1 MKENAFTHYKRD
13 NTLYNSLIA
22 AATDGKLPILTSTI
36 FEKMNAEYGKEK
48 MRTHLADYIA
58 SERPVF
64 PLKEITNSDMR
75 ISFGRLKQFD
85 TSTICIPNEQV
96 EKEVFEKYDDY
107 KYPYSEYGLGLIN
120 GASTFNDVSNYFMQ
134 DLRLEC
140 SSYGFRAPKEV
151 WENGDAY
158 AIWKC
163 LGPIWRGINDVKLT
177 KIKELDGTETEK
189 LVGGRLDEKSY
200 ISAFRLGTYI
210 ATQFKPV
217 VAKAIYDI
225 TNAKTVLDTSCGWGD
240 RLAGFYTSDAKE
252 YIGCD
257 PNPNTFARY
266 MKQVDEYERI
276 LGNSTPII
284 KEERDYFTINATKK
298 VTIFRCGAEDLPY
311 NELPQID
318 CAFTSPPYFSTEQY
332 NKGGEHQEDQSWHK
346 FNEYDKWRDDF
357 YLPVAEKTMSVSKY
371 MFVNIMDPKVHGVRY
386 YSGDELVNKFQDKF
400 LGQIGMRIMQRPQGK
415 AVFNDENGNF
425 SKEKLD
431 EHMNKMFI
439 ENVWCFSKNKDRDIF
454 KHNKLGTLEEFM

>member
-1 MKENAFTHYKRD
+1 MKENAFTHYTRD
-13 NTLYNSLIA
+13 NILYNRLLDA
-22 AATDGKLPILTSTI
+22 ASDDKLPLLDNKS
-36 FEKMNAEYGKEK
+36 FELLNKTYGKDK

-58 SERPVF
+58 TERPVF
-64 PLKEITNSDMR
+64 PLKEITKDDMR
-75 ISFGRLKQFD
+75 KCFYDLKKFD
-85 TSTICIPNEQV
+85 TSSICMPNEEIQ
-96 EKEVFEKYDDY
+96 KEVFEKYDDY
-107 KYPYSEYGLGLIN
+107 KYSYEKYGLGLIN

-140 SSYGFRAPKEV
+140 GSYGFEAPKTR
-151 WENGDAY
+151 WENNDAY
-158 AIWKC
+158 DIWKC
-163 LGPIWRGINDVKLT
+163 LGPIWRGINGVQKVM
-177 KIKELDGTETEK
+177 IEGKEELI
-189 LVGGRLDEKSY
+189 GGELNAKSY

-240 RLAGFYTSDAKE
+240 RLAGFFASDAEE
-252 YIGCD
+252 YYGCD
-257 PNPNTFARY
+257 PNPNTYQRY
-266 MKQVDEYERI
+266 QEQI
-276 LGNSTPII
+276 
-284 KEERDYFTINATKK
+284 ATYNKLLTKPK
-298 VTIFRCGAEDLPY
+298 VVKIWNCGAEDLPY
-311 NELPQID
+311 DKLPQID
-318 CAFTSPPYFSTEQY
+318 CAFTSPPYFSTEEY
-332 NKGGEHQEDQSWHK
+332 NKGGELEENQSWFK

-386 YSGDELVNKFQDKF
+386 YSGDELVDKFQDKF

-415 AVFNDENGNF
+415 AVFNDEHGNF

-439 ENVWCFSKNKDRDIF
+439 ENVWCFGPDTDLFKNSRKA
-454 KHNKLGTLEEFM
+454 TLDEFFA